1 MQTVLI
7 ADNAPL
13 CQMVM
18 QNHGPGSVQVRC
30 DRALVLLAPGA
41 LWLMLAHGKIG
52 IECNEEAS
60 VDLDFMPRHKAY

>member
-18 QNHGPGSVQVRC
+18 LNHGPGLVQISVR
-30 DRALVLLAPGA
+30 
-41 LWLMLAHGKIG
+41 
-52 IECNEEAS
+52 
-60 VDLDFMPRHKAY
+60 